1 MIDLSS
7 QHVQLVIVD
16 VLFLAVALGIL
27 MWFRSWLRV
36 QTHRM
41 DRRFDTL
48 DAHLKQFTQIQERLQ
63 GACRTLTAAEPR
75 SRGGG
80 RPYLSPLADD
90 VGPSGIQ
97 DDAMSAEGA
106 RSADG
111 SNTPRAPVKA
121 RSSAS
126 ASPSRETGPS
136 SGARQHEIY
145 ERARQLLSKGIPTDE
160 VAHMVDLGVAEVEV
174 LKRMGELA
182 RSSSR

>member
-16 VLFLAVALGIL
+16 VLFLGVALGIL
-27 MWFRSWLRV
+27 MWFRSWLRI
-36 QTHRM
+36 QTNRM

-48 DAHLKQFTQIQERLQ
+48 DEHLKQFTQIQERLQ

-80 RPYLSPLADD
+80 RSSLSPLVDD
-90 VGPSGIQ
+90 VAPSGIQ
-97 DDAMSAEGA
+97 DGALSAEGA
-106 RSADG
+106 PSADG
-111 SNTPRAPVKA
+111 SIVPRAPASA

-126 ASPSRETGPS
+126 ASREPGPS

-160 VAHMVDLGVAEVEV
+160 VARMVDLGVAEVEV